1 MMGRREARGQ
11 GRASHVLSMSC
22 TSPFPDSRT
31 GGPSLTLS
39 ARFWKLT
46 CFNFYPLKGE
56 WKHSQTAS
64 RAWTDSMGSP
74 ALEGLLGKV

>member
-1 MMGRREARGQ
+1 MKGRREARRQ
-11 GRASHVLSMSC
+11 GLASHVLSMRC
-22 TSPFPDSRT
+22 ASPFPDSQT
-31 GGPSLTLS
+31 GVPSLTLG
-39 ARFWKLT
+39 ARFWKFT

-64 RAWTDSMGSP
+64 RALTDSMGPP